1 MATRA
6 STASVA
12 HRLGGRWALSL
23 VGFLIV
29 ALGIVASIF
38 VGEESATRSLGEA
51 AQWFVV
57 CLVGIAVYGVLL
69 LIFDRWTPYRDRCTT
84 PIPLPTLV
92 IGTVVIGTVIALSL
106 GLSAEWMGLESAQT
120 LPLRIAGLVLIGSG
134 FGWGLTLLLD
144 EIDRSRQARTRLIER
159 QVSAELASLQQ
170 TLLIEELRLE
180 LQGEVDARLREAQED
195 LARRLHELTT
205 TPEGVASTDTSLA
218 LRTLAEETVRPLS
231 TQLWSTAA
239 RQYPRIKWS
248 RVLVNTIRHEPL
260 RPVLLAVV
268 HVLGTALQTI
278 NRFGT
283 TSGLLML
290 AMTVLTIFIVCLPA
304 NALMRR
310 YPAWHGRIF
319 VVAVVILE
327 VQIVPLVLWRE
338 SLVPGSGTV
347 AWAITQVAAGV
358 LIILLTSGFGSWQ
371 QQRRATQRTYLQ
383 DLDQELVITLAR
395 SRAVAELAREL
406 SRTLHG
412 TVQSKIVACA
422 MVSEQAI
429 ESGNVEQLK
438 DALEQA
444 QRVLVSSREQEKAPV
459 GAVAEVRRKVA
470 LWDELCA
477 IDVQIDAGIDDST
490 GSGERV
496 GRVVEEG
503 LANAIRHGGATAISV
518 TLKSVDGG
526 ICIVID
532 DDGVGPPSALVPG
545 LGSTVLDQATGGRW
559 SLTALPHGA
568 RLEAIVSP
576 RPADAIV

>member
-23 VGFLIV
+23 VGFVIV

-57 CLVGIAVYGVLL
+57 CLVGIAVYGLLL

-144 EIDRSRQARTRLIER
+144 EIDRSRQARTRLIGR

-170 TLLIEELRLE
+170 TLLIEELRHE

-195 LARRLHELTT
+195 LARRLHELTV

-327 VQIVPLVLWRE
+327 AQIVPSVLWRE

-347 AWAITQVAAGV
+347 AWAITQVVAGV

-371 QQRRATQRTYLQ
+371 QQRRATQRMYLQ

-477 IDVQIDAGIDDST
+477 IDVQIDAGIDHST

-526 ICIVID
+526 IRIVID
-532 DDGVGPPSALVPG
+532 DDGGGPPATPVPG

-559 SLTALPHGA
+559 SLTALPRGA

-576 RPADAIV
+576 RPEDAIV

>member
-23 VGFLIV
+23 VGFVIV

-57 CLVGIAVYGVLL
+57 CLVGIAVYGLLL
-69 LIFDRWTPYRDRCTT
+69 LIFDRWTPYRDRRTT
-84 PIPLPTLV
+84 PIPLPTVV

-170 TLLIEELRLE
+170 TLLIEELRHE
-180 LQGEVDARLREAQED
+180 VQGEVDARLREAQED

-205 TPEGVASTDTSLA
+205 TPEGVTSTDTSIA
-218 LRTLAEETVRPLS
+218 LRMLAEETVRPLS

-248 RVLVNTIRHEPL
+248 RVLINTIRHEPL
-260 RPVLLAVV
+260 RPVLLAVI

-278 NRFGT
+278 DRFGT

-444 QRVLVSSREQEKAPV
+444 QRVLASSRAQEKAPV
-459 GAVAEVRRKVA
+459 GAVAEVHRKVA

-477 IDVQIDAGIDDST
+477 IDVQIDAGIDHST

-532 DDGVGPPSALVPG
+532 DDGGGPPATTVPG

-559 SLTALPHGA
+559 SLTALPRGA

-576 RPADAIV
+576 RPADAVV

>member
-23 VGFLIV
+23 VGFVIV

-57 CLVGIAVYGVLL
+57 CLVGIAVYGLLL

-170 TLLIEELRLE
+170 TLLIEELRHE

-195 LARRLHELTT
+195 LARRLHELTV

-327 VQIVPLVLWRE
+327 AQIVPSVLWRE

-347 AWAITQVAAGV
+347 AWAITQVVAGV

-371 QQRRATQRTYLQ
+371 QQRRATQRMYLQ

-477 IDVQIDAGIDDST
+477 IDVQIDAGIDHST

-526 ICIVID
+526 IRIVID
-532 DDGVGPPSALVPG
+532 DDGGGPPATPVPG

-559 SLTALPHGA
+559 SLTALPRGA

-576 RPADAIV
+576 RPVDAVV

>member
-23 VGFLIV
+23 VGFVIV

-57 CLVGIAVYGVLL
+57 CLVGIAVYGLLL

-170 TLLIEELRLE
+170 TLLIEELRHE

-195 LARRLHELTT
+195 LARRLHELTV

-268 HVLGTALQTI
+268 HVLGTALQTV

-327 VQIVPLVLWRE
+327 AQIVPSVLWRE

-347 AWAITQVAAGV
+347 AWAITQVVAGV

-371 QQRRATQRTYLQ
+371 QQRRATQRMYLQ

-503 LANAIRHGGATAISV
+503 LANAIRHGGATALTV
-518 TLKSVDGG
+518 ALKPVDGG
-526 ICIVID
+526 IRIVVD
-532 DDGVGPPSALVPG
+532 DDGTGPPATPVPG

-559 SLTALPHGA
+559 SLTALPRGA

-576 RPADAIV
+576 RPEDAIV

>member
-23 VGFLIV
+23 VGFVIV

-57 CLVGIAVYGVLL
+57 CLVGIAVYGLLL

-144 EIDRSRQARTRLIER
+144 EIDRSRQARTRLIGR

-170 TLLIEELRLE
+170 TLLIEELRHE

-195 LARRLHELTT
+195 LARRLHELTV

-327 VQIVPLVLWRE
+327 AQIVPSVLWRE

-347 AWAITQVAAGV
+347 AWAITQVVAGV

-371 QQRRATQRTYLQ
+371 QQRRATQRMYLQ

-503 LANAIRHGGATAISV
+503 LANAIRHGGATALTV
-518 TLKSVDGG
+518 ALKPVDGG
-526 ICIVID
+526 IRIVVD
-532 DDGVGPPSALVPG
+532 DDGTGPPATPVPG

-559 SLTALPHGA
+559 SLTALPRGA

-576 RPADAIV
+576 RPEDAIV

>member
-444 QRVLVSSREQEKAPV
+444 QRVLVSSRAQEKAPV

-503 LANAIRHGGATAISV
+503 LANAIRHGGATALTV
-518 TLKSVDGG
+518 ALKPVDGG
-526 ICIVID
+526 IRIVID
-532 DDGVGPPSALVPG
+532 DDGTGPPATPVPG

-559 SLTALPHGA
+559 SLTALPRGA

-576 RPADAIV
+576 RPEDAIV

>member
-23 VGFLIV
+23 VGFVIV

-57 CLVGIAVYGVLL
+57 CLVGIAVYGLLL
-69 LIFDRWTPYRDRCTT
+69 LIFDRWTPYRDRRTT
-84 PIPLPTLV
+84 PIPLPTVV

-120 LPLRIAGLVLIGSG
+120 LPLRIAGQVLIGSG
-134 FGWGLTLLLD
+134 VGWGLTLLLD

-170 TLLIEELRLE
+170 TLLIEELRHE
-180 LQGEVDARLREAQED
+180 VQGEVDARLREAQED

-205 TPEGVASTDTSLA
+205 TPEGVTSTDTSIA
-218 LRTLAEETVRPLS
+218 LRMLAEETVRPLS

-248 RVLVNTIRHEPL
+248 RVLINTIRHEPL
-260 RPVLLAVV
+260 RPVLLAVI

-278 NRFGT
+278 DRFGT

-347 AWAITQVAAGV
+347 AWAVTQVAAGV

-444 QRVLVSSREQEKAPV
+444 QRVLASSRAQEKAPV
-459 GAVAEVRRKVA
+459 GAVAEVHRKVA

-477 IDVQIDAGIDDST
+477 IDVQIDAGIDHST

-532 DDGVGPPSALVPG
+532 DDGGGPPATTVPG

-559 SLTALPHGA
+559 SLTTLPRGA

-576 RPADAIV
+576 RPADAVV

>member
-1 MATRA
+1 
-6 STASVA
+6 
-12 HRLGGRWALSL
+12 
-23 VGFLIV
+23 
-29 ALGIVASIF
+29 
-38 VGEESATRSLGEA
+38 
-51 AQWFVV
+51 
-57 CLVGIAVYGVLL
+57 
-69 LIFDRWTPYRDRCTT
+69 
-84 PIPLPTLV
+84 
-92 IGTVVIGTVIALSL
+92 
-106 GLSAEWMGLESAQT
+106 
-120 LPLRIAGLVLIGSG
+120 
-134 FGWGLTLLLD
+134 
-144 EIDRSRQARTRLIER
+144 
-159 QVSAELASLQQ
+159 
-170 TLLIEELRLE
+170 
-180 LQGEVDARLREAQED
+180 
-195 LARRLHELTT
+195 
-205 TPEGVASTDTSLA
+205 
-218 LRTLAEETVRPLS
+218 
-231 TQLWSTAA
+231 
-239 RQYPRIKWS
+239 
-248 RVLVNTIRHEPL
+248 VLVNTIRHEPL

-327 VQIVPLVLWRE
+327 AQIVPSALWRE

-347 AWAITQVAAGV
+347 AWAITQVVAGV

-477 IDVQIDAGIDDST
+477 IDVQIDAGIDHST

-503 LANAIRHGGATAISV
+503 LANAIRHGGATAITV
-518 TLKSVDGG
+518 ALKPVDGG
-526 ICIVID
+526 IRIVID
-532 DDGVGPPSALVPG
+532 DDGTGPPSALVPG

-576 RPADAIV
+576 RPADAVV

>member
-1 MATRA
+1 MPDRA

-29 ALGIVASIF
+29 AFGIVASVF

-51 AQWFVV
+51 VRWFAV
-57 CLVGIAVYGVLL
+57 CLVGILVYGLL
-69 LIFDRWTPYRDRCTT
+69 LLAFDRWTPYRDRRST
-84 PIPLPTLV
+84 PISLPFLAVGTLV
-92 IGTVVIGTVIALSL
+92 FGTLTALSL
-106 GLSAEWMGLESAQT
+106 GLAAAWLGLETVQS
-120 LPLRIAGLVLIGSG
+120 LPVRVAGLVLIGSW
-134 FGWGLTLLLD
+134 FGLGLTLLLD
-144 EIDRSRQARTRLIER
+144 EIDRSRQGRTRLIER

-170 TLLIEELRLE
+170 TLLIEELRHE
-180 LQGEVDARLREAQED
+180 VQGEVDARFREAQED
-195 LARRLHELTT
+195 LTRRLHELTT
-205 TPEGVASTDTSLA
+205 TPDGVTGTDTSLA
-218 LRTLAEETVRPLS
+218 LRTLAEDTVRPLS

-239 RQYPRIKWS
+239 RPYPRIKWS
-248 RVLVNTIRHEPL
+248 RVLMNTIRHEPL
-260 RPVLLAVV
+260 RPVVLAVI
-268 HVLGTALQTI
+268 HVVGTALQTI

-283 TSGLLML
+283 ASGLLML
-290 AMTVLTIFIVCLPA
+290 AMTVFTIFIVCLPA

-319 VVAVVILE
+319 VVAVVVLE
-327 VQIVPLVLWRE
+327 VQIVPLVFWRE
-338 SLVPGSGTV
+338 SLVPGSATIV
-347 AWAITQVAAGV
+347 WAVTQVVAGV
-358 LIILLTSGFGSWQ
+358 FIILLTSGFGSWQ
-371 QQRRATQRTYLQ
+371 QQRRATERTYLE

-429 ESGNVEQLK
+429 ESGNVEQLR

-444 QRVLVSSREQEKAPV
+444 QRVLASSRLGDKAPV

-477 IDVQIDAGIDDST
+477 IDVHIDAGIDGGT
-490 GSGERV
+490 GLGERV

-518 TLKSVDGG
+518 LLEPVDGG
-526 ICIVID
+526 IRIVID
-532 DDGVGPPSALVPG
+532 DDGAGPPAAPAPG
-545 LGSTVLDQATGGRW
+545 LGSTVLDQATGGNW
-559 SLTALPHGA
+559 ALTALPQGA

-576 RPADAIV
+576 RSADGAF

>member
-23 VGFLIV
+23 VGFVIV

-57 CLVGIAVYGVLL
+57 CLVGIAVYGLLL

-170 TLLIEELRLE
+170 TLLIEELRHE

-195 LARRLHELTT
+195 LARRLHELTV

-218 LRTLAEETVRPLS
+218 MRTLAEETVRPLS

-327 VQIVPLVLWRE
+327 AQIVPSVLWRE

-444 QRVLVSSREQEKAPV
+444 QRVLVSSRAQEKAPV

-503 LANAIRHGGATAISV
+503 LANAIRHGGATALTV
-518 TLKSVDGG
+518 ALKPVDGG
-526 ICIVID
+526 IRIVVD
-532 DDGVGPPSALVPG
+532 DDGTGPPATPVPG

-576 RPADAIV
+576 RPADAVV

>member
-1 MATRA
+1 MPARA

-23 VGFLIV
+23 ASFVVV
-29 ALGIVASIF
+29 AFGILASIF
-38 VGEESATRSLGEA
+38 VGEESATRSVGEA
-51 AQWFVV
+51 AQWLVV
-57 CLVGIAVYGVLL
+57 CCVGILVYGLLL
-69 LIFDRWTPYRDRCTT
+69 LIFDRWTPYRDRRTT

-92 IGTVVIGTVIALSL
+92 IGTIVIGTAIALSL
-106 GLSAEWMGLESAQT
+106 GLTAEWLGLESVQT
-120 LPLRIAGLVLIGSG
+120 LPLRVAGVVLIGSW

-159 QVSAELASLQQ
+159 QVSVELASLQQ
-170 TLLIEELRLE
+170 TLLIEELRNE
-180 LQGEVDARLREAQED
+180 VQGEVDARLREAQED

-205 TPEGVASTDTSLA
+205 TSDGVTSTDTSMA

-248 RVLVNTIRHEPL
+248 RVLINTIRHEPL
-260 RPVLLAVV
+260 RPVVLAVI
-268 HVLGTALQTI
+268 HVVGTALQTI

-290 AMTVLTIFIVCLPA
+290 VMTVFAIFIVCLPA
-304 NALMRR
+304 NALMQR

-327 VQIVPLVLWRE
+327 AQIVPAVLWRE
-338 SLVPGSGTV
+338 SLAPGSATV
-347 AWAITQVAAGV
+347 AWAATQVVAGV
-358 LIILLTSGFGSWQ
+358 LIILLTSGFGSWR
-371 QQRRATQRTYLQ
+371 QQRRATERSYLE
-383 DLDQELVITLAR
+383 DLDQELVSTLAR

-438 DALEQA
+438 AALEQA
-444 QRVLVSSREQEKAPV
+444 QRVLASSRMGEKAPI
-459 GAVAEVRRKVA
+459 GAVTEVRRKVA
-470 LWDELCA
+470 LWDQLCA
-477 IDVQIDAGIDDST
+477 IDVHIDEGIDDGT

-518 TLKSVDGG
+518 TLTSVDGG

-532 DDGVGPPSALVPG
+532 DDGGGPPATPVPG

-559 SLTALPHGA
+559 SLTALPRGA

-576 RPADAIV
+576 RPADGVV